1 MGAEGI
7 IAIIAAIGG
16 LSGIIAIIKAI
27 TEPFSGKSD
36 EKVKQLIKEVIQEHD
51 NEKEKKTDEKIMSV
65 KDDIIKEMEEHFKTI
80 NENDTTILRHEI
92 TSLYFKYKDGKK
104 IPNYEKQNWLKMYER
119 YRALGGNSYIVEITG
134 KMKDWEEE

>member
-51 NEKEKKTDEKIMSV
+51 NEKERKTDEKIMSV

-92 TSLYFKYKDGKK
+92 TSLYFKYKDSKK

-119 YRALGGNSYIVEITG
+119 YRALGGNSYIVEITE
-134 KMKDWEEE
+134 KMKEWEEE